1 MMKDMK
7 KIVKKSLATQKDFD
21 IWLNHVFNNTFK
33 VGKSIVWSIFF
44 KNENGLEE
52 VKCNGVIVKV
62 NHVTVDVKKEDG
74 SVVRLDQRDLI
85 TVK

>member
-1 MMKDMK
+1 MKNK
-7 KIVKKSLATQKDFD
+7 GKIVKKSLATQKDFD
-21 IWLNHVFNNTFK
+21 IWLNHCFNKTFK
-33 VGKSIVWSIFF
+33 LGKFITWTIFF

-62 NHVTVDVKKEDG
+62 NQVTVDVKKEDG
-74 SVVRLDQRDLI
+74 SIVRLDERDLI